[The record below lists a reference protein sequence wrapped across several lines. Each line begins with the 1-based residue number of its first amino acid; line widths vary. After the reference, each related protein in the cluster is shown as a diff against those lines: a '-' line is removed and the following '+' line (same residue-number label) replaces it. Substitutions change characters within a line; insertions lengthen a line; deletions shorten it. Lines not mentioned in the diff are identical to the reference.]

1 MEPQLEE
8 KDNTNKRSEVEH
20 EDQSEPKKL
29 KEDTLLQC
37 PTSPIQCEHEEEEE
51 EKEEEADDKRI
62 KLSSEELIGA
72 VNTNVHVKGKKY
84 HVVLISDNCLETCY
98 SFVNE
103 GDIAHISLTD

>member
-8 KDNTNKRSEVEH
+8 KDNANKRSEVEH

-37 PTSPIQCEHEEEEE
+37 PTSPTSPIQCEHD
-51 EKEEEADDKRI
+51 EKEEEADDKRV

-72 VNTNVHVKGKKY
+72 VKTNVHVKGKKY
-84 HVVLISDNCLETCY
+84 YVVLISDNCLETCY

-103 GDIAHISLTD
+103 GDIARISLTD